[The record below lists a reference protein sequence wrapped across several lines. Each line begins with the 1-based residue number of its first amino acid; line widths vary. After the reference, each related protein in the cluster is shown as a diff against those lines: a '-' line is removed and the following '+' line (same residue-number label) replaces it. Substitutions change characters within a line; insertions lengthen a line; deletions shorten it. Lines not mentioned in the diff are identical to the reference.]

1 MTYPDV
7 RGVIPEDFVGVIVDI
22 QPFQISLKSRMR
34 LHATQKAAK
43 YYNIIH
49 SDMTPSNMSWSVLK
63 SFEEQWDALVERKI
77 QK

>member
-7 RGVIPEDFVGVIVDI
+7 RGVIPEDFVGVIVDV
-22 QPFQISLKSRMR
+22 QPFKILAKSRMR

-43 YYNIIH
+43 YYEIIH
-49 SDMTPSNMSWSVLK
+49 SDMTPSNMSWNVLK
-63 SFEEQWDALVERKI
+63 RFEEQWDAIVERKI